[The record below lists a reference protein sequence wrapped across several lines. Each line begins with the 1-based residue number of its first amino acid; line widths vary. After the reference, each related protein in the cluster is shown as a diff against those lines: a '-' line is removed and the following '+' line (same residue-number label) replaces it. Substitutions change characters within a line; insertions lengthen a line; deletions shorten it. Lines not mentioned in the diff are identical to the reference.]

1 MAWNGRGNKVEL
13 INFNDFNQNQ
23 RMYGG
28 TAGRKMGITYN
39 SKEYLLKFPGN
50 LKERQM
56 KNINLS
62 YSNSPV
68 CEYIGSKI
76 YELIG
81 IPVHQTILG
90 IRNDKIVVACEDF
103 LENGDRLY
111 EFDKI
116 KVTFEPHFL
125 DSNGNETNGTGIDL
139 YEILMTIQEHPFLK
153 DVSGV
158 MERFWDMFVIDA
170 LIGNTD
176 RNNSNW
182 GIILRS
188 DGTKDIAPVYDNG
201 NCLNNKWDDKK
212 MQMIMEDFSQ
222 MVAEGFKARRCI
234 FEMQGRRINPYQ
246 IMESMAYQECSD
258 AVCRLTP
265 RIGNCMDKI
274 QMMIEE
280 IPVLSEVQKQFYTM
294 IIGYRYEKVLLPLWQ
309 KMWHKNVEID
319 SEFGR
324 ETEGLIK

>member
-1 MAWNGRGNKVEL
+1 MDLA
-13 INFNDFNQNQ
+13 NFNDYQQNQ

-39 SKEYLLKFPGN
+39 GKEYLLKFPGN
-50 LKERQM
+50 LKEKQM

-81 IPVHQTILG
+81 MPVHNTILG
-90 IRNDKIVVACEDF
+90 VRNEKIVVACEDF
-103 LENGDRLY
+103 LEDGDRLY

-125 DSNGNETNGTGIDL
+125 DSNGNETNGVGVDL
-139 YEILMTIQEHPFLK
+139 YEIMMTIQEHPFLQ

-158 MERFWDMFVIDA
+158 AEHFWNMFVVDA

-182 GIILRS
+182 GIILRK
-188 DGTKDIAPVYDNG
+188 DGSKELAPVYDNG
-201 NCLNNKWDDKK
+201 NCLNSKWNDEK
-212 MQMIMEDFSQ
+212 MQIVMDDAAKME
-222 MVAEGFKARRCI
+222 AEAYKARRCI
-234 FEMQGRRINPYQ
+234 FELQGRRINPYY
-246 IMESMAYQECSD
+246 IMESMEYQGCLD
-258 AVCRLTP
+258 AVHRRVP
-265 RIGNCMDKI
+265 EMGRCMSEI
-274 QMMIEE
+274 QTMIEG
-280 IPVLSEVQKQFYTM
+280 IPILSEVQKRFFTS
-294 IIGYRYEKVLLPLWQ
+294 IIECRYEKVLLPVYQ
-309 KMWHKNVEID
+309 K
-319 SEFGR
+319 
-324 ETEGLIK
+324 